1 MYLGWNDYEL
11 IYLIKEGN
19 ELALNLMYHKYSNFI
34 RIKARELG
42 FRGFDLDDC
51 IQEGLLLLTKA
62 IKTFNND
69 YNKSFW
75 SYFNLI
81 LKRHLWRYQKKW
93 QKQEYA
99 LIDDNIKDNNTFKET
114 ILEYSSL
121 FKDEMLSYIY
131 EEIFYYNTPIR
142 EISRK
147 LGVKSSK
154 IYLELKKIKEIL
166 RIEFDL

>member
-75 SYFNLI
+75 SYF
-81 LKRHLWRYQKKW
+81 R
-93 QKQEYA
+93 
-99 LIDDNIKDNNTFKET
+99 
-114 ILEYSSL
+114 
-121 FKDEMLSYIY
+121 
-131 EEIFYYNTPIR
+131 
-142 EISRK
+142 
-147 LGVKSSK
+147 
-154 IYLELKKIKEIL
+154 
-166 RIEFDL
+166 